1 MALMH
6 DKGGRRFKLP
16 FFYGW
21 VIVGAGAISGS
32 FNLGSAGFA
41 TSTFLAVMQ
50 ADLGWSQTV
59 IFGALSVRVLL
70 GGLLGPIIGPMA
82 DHPWAPQVILP
93 LGSIFLAL
101 SFVLLRWVETPFQYY
116 MVYGVLGALGVAAQ
130 GSGVWQTLAIKWF
143 VRNRAQAL
151 SWSNA
156 GAASGPLIFPLFLTF
171 LIGSMGW
178 RDAWFW
184 LGITTLLIVLPTS
197 LLARTNPESMGM
209 LPDGDTEKPEPP
221 ASATSGNVAATDE
234 YSFTKGEALRSRSF
248 WILTL
253 ALALAVVGITG
264 YQAHWIPYFQEK
276 GFSLE
281 VAASGVA
288 VYGFFNVGG
297 RLVWGYLAGKYNVRT
312 MMILQGCLATVGVIF
327 MMFIFNPVLMV
338 AWGVFQGI
346 NLAGFFMLQSLA
358 TAEYFGRAHIGAIRG
373 FMTPFANGA
382 RAVAP
387 LLIGVMHDWSDS
399 YTIPFMMVVG
409 TWILAAVTAYAMRPP
424 PIPPNNSQISHPAN

>member
-1 MALMH
+1 MALMRI
-6 DKGGRRFKLP
+6 KGTPRIKPP

-21 VIVGAGAISGS
+21 IIVGAGAISGA

-50 ADLGWSQTV
+50 SDLGWSQTV

-70 GGLLGPIIGPMA
+70 GGLLGPVIGPWA
-82 DHPWAPQVILP
+82 DHPWAPRVVLP
-93 LGSIFLAL
+93 VGSVFLAL
-101 SFVLLRWVETPFQYY
+101 SFILLRWVETPFQYY
-116 MVYGVLGALGVAAQ
+116 MVYGVLGALGIAAQ
-130 GSGVWQTLAIKWF
+130 GSGMWQTLAIKWF
-143 VRNRAQAL
+143 VRKRAKAL

-178 RDAWFW
+178 RDAWLW
-184 LGITTLLIVLPTS
+184 LGITTLIIVLPLS
-197 LLARTNPESMGM
+197 LLARTNPETMNM
-209 LPDGDTEKPEPP
+209 LPDGDTQEAQP
-221 ASATSGNVAATDE
+221 STTATSQRPPVVGE

-253 ALALAVVGITG
+253 AMALAVVGITG

-297 RLVWGYLAGKYNVRT
+297 RFVWGYLAGKYNIRT

-327 MMFIFNPVLMV
+327 MLFIFNPIMMV
-338 AWGVFQGI
+338 AWGVFQGL

-358 TAEYFGRAHIGAIRG
+358 TAEFFGRGHIGAIRG
-373 FMTPFANGA
+373 FMTPFANGT

-387 LLIGVMHDWSDS
+387 LLLGFMHDWSGS
-399 YTIPFMMVVG
+399 YTIPFLIVVG
-409 TWILAAVTAYAMRPP
+409 TWILAALAAVAIRPP
-424 PIPPNNSQISHPAN
+424 QMPTPKS

>member
-1 MALMH
+1 MSPMQ
-6 DKGGRRFKLP
+6 DKGKSRGKLP

-21 VIVGAGAISGS
+21 IIVGAGAISGA

-41 TSTFLAVMQ
+41 ISTFLAVMQ

-70 GGLLGPIIGPMA
+70 GGLMGPILGPLA
-82 DHPWAPQVILP
+82 DHPWAPQVVLP
-93 LGSIFLAL
+93 IGSIFLAL
-101 SFVLLRWVETPFQYY
+101 SFILMRWVETPFQYY

-130 GSGVWQTLAIKWF
+130 GSGMWQTLAIKWF
-143 VRNRAQAL
+143 VRRRATAL
-151 SWSNA
+151 AWSNA

-171 LIGSMGW
+171 LIGSLEW
-178 RDAWFW
+178 RDAWLW
-184 LGITTLLIVLPTS
+184 LGITTLIIVFPLS
-197 LLARTNPESMGM
+197 LLARTSPEVMGM
-209 LPDGDTEKPEPP
+209 LPDGDTEKPETPQISTSQRTA
-221 ASATSGNVAATDE
+221 ASEE

-297 RLVWGYLAGKYNVRT
+297 RFVWGYLAGKYNVRT
-312 MMILQGCLATVGVIF
+312 MMMLQGCLATVGVIF
-327 MMFIFNPVLMV
+327 MLFIFNPVMMV

-358 TAEYFGRAHIGAIRG
+358 TAEFFGRDHIGAIRG
-373 FMTPFANGA
+373 FMTPFANGT
-382 RAVAP
+382 RAIAP
-387 LLIGVMHDWSDS
+387 LMLGVLHDWQGS
-399 YTIPFMMVVG
+399 YTIPFMFVVG
-409 TWILAAVTAYAMRPP
+409 TWILAALAAYAIRPP
-424 PIPPNNSQISHPAN
+424 QIPTHKP

>member
-1 MALMH
+1 MQT
-6 DKGGRRFKLP
+6 KGASQRNLP

-21 VIVGAGAISGS
+21 IIVGAGAISGA

-70 GGLLGPIIGPMA
+70 GGLLGPIIGPLA
-82 DHPWAPQVILP
+82 DHPWAPRVILP
-93 LGSIFLAL
+93 VGSVFLAL
-101 SFVLLRWVETPFQYY
+101 SFILLRWVESPFQYY

-130 GSGVWQTLAIKWF
+130 GSGMWQTLAIKWF
-143 VRNRAQAL
+143 VRKRAQAL
-151 SWSNA
+151 AWSNA

-178 RDAWFW
+178 RDAWLW
-184 LGITTLLIVLPTS
+184 LGITTLIIVLPLS
-197 LLARTNPESMGM
+197 LLARTTPEGMNM
-209 LPDGDTEKPEPP
+209 LPDGDTPESQPSTTSTSQKPPVVE
-221 ASATSGNVAATDE
+221 E

-248 WILTL
+248 WVLTL
-253 ALALAVVGITG
+253 AMALAVVGITG
-264 YQAHWIPYFQEK
+264 YQAHWIPYFQEQ

-297 RLVWGYLAGKYNVRT
+297 RFVWGYLAGKYNIRT
-312 MMILQGCLATVGVIF
+312 MMVLQGCLATVGVIF
-327 MMFIFNPVLMV
+327 MLFILNPYMMV

-358 TAEYFGRAHIGAIRG
+358 TAEFFGRGHIGAIRG
-373 FMTPFANGA
+373 FMTPFANGT

-387 LLIGVMHDWSDS
+387 LLLGFMHDWSGS
-399 YTIPFMMVVG
+399 YTIPFLIVVG
-409 TWILAAVTAYAMRPP
+409 TWVLAALAALAIRLPQ
-424 PIPPNNSQISHPAN
+424 IPAKKP

>member
-1 MALMH
+1 MAAMQ
-6 DKGGRRFKLP
+6 DKGSPRIKLP

-21 VIVGAGAISGS
+21 IIVGAGAISGA

-70 GGLLGPIIGPMA
+70 GGLMGPIIGPLA
-82 DHPWAPQVILP
+82 DHPWAPRVILP
-93 LGSIFLAL
+93 IGSIFLAL
-101 SFVLLRWVETPFQYY
+101 SFILLRWVETPFQYY
-116 MVYGVLGALGVAAQ
+116 MVYGVLGAVGVAAQ
-130 GSGVWQTLAIKWF
+130 GGGMWQTLAIKWF
-143 VRNRAQAL
+143 VRKRAKAL

-171 LIGSMGW
+171 LIGSLGW
-178 RDAWFW
+178 RDAWLW
-184 LGITTLLIVLPTS
+184 LGIITLIIVLPLS
-197 LLARTNPESMGM
+197 LMARTSPEVMGM
-209 LPDGDTEKPEPP
+209 LPDGDTPDTKPEP
-221 ASATSGNVAATDE
+221 STSSTTPTSQKAPVAEE
-234 YSFTKGEALRSRSF
+234 YSFTKGEALRSSSF

-288 VYGFFNVGG
+288 VYGLFNVGG
-297 RLVWGYLAGKYNVRT
+297 RFVWGYLAGKYNIRT

-327 MMFIFNPVLMV
+327 MLFIFNPVMMV

-358 TAEYFGRAHIGAIRG
+358 TAEFFGRGHIGAIRG
-373 FMTPFANGA
+373 FMTPFANGT

-387 LLIGVMHDWSDS
+387 LLIGAMHDWSGS
-399 YTIPFMMVVG
+399 YTVPFLMIVG
-409 TWILAAVTAYAMRPP
+409 TWILASLAAVAIRPP
-424 PIPPNNSQISHPAN
+424 RMPVQKP

>member
-1 MALMH
+1 MALMRT
-6 DKGGRRFKLP
+6 KGTPRIKPP

-21 VIVGAGAISGS
+21 IIVGAGAISGA

-41 TSTFLAVMQ
+41 TSTFLGAMQ
-50 ADLGWSQTV
+50 SDLGWSQTV

-70 GGLLGPIIGPMA
+70 GGLLGPIIGPLA
-82 DHPWAPQVILP
+82 DHPWAPRVILP

-101 SFVLLRWVETPFQYY
+101 SFILLRWVESPFQYY
-116 MVYGVLGALGVAAQ
+116 MVYGVLGSLGVAAQ
-130 GSGVWQTLAIKWF
+130 GSGMWQTLAIKWF
-143 VRNRAQAL
+143 VRKRAKAL

-178 RDAWFW
+178 RDAWLW
-184 LGITTLLIVLPTS
+184 LGITTLIIVLPFS
-197 LLARTNPESMGM
+197 LLARTNPEVMNM
-209 LPDGDTEKPEPP
+209 LPDGDTPESQP
-221 ASATSGNVAATDE
+221 SAAAPSQRPRPVEE

-253 ALALAVVGITG
+253 AMSLAVVGITG
-264 YQAHWIPYFQEK
+264 YQAHWIPYLQEQ

-297 RLVWGYLAGKYNVRT
+297 RFVWGYLAGKYNIRT
-312 MMILQGCLATVGVIF
+312 MMVLQGCLATLGVIF
-327 MMFIFNPVLMV
+327 MLFIFNPYMMV
-338 AWGVFQGI
+338 AWGVFQGL

-358 TAEYFGRAHIGAIRG
+358 TAEFFGRGHIGAIRG
-373 FMTPFANGA
+373 FMTPFANGT

-387 LLIGVMHDWSDS
+387 LLLGFMHDWSGS
-399 YTIPFMMVVG
+399 YTIPFLIVVG
-409 TWILAAVTAYAMRPP
+409 TWIMASLAALAIKPP
-424 PIPPNNSQISHPAN
+424 KMPTPKP

>member
-1 MALMH
+1 MALMRT
-6 DKGGRRFKLP
+6 KGTQRIKPP

-21 VIVGAGAISGS
+21 IIVGAGAISGA

-41 TSTFLAVMQ
+41 TSTFLGAMQ
-50 ADLGWSQTV
+50 SDLGWSQTI

-70 GGLLGPIIGPMA
+70 GGLLGPIIGPLA
-82 DHPWAPQVILP
+82 DHPWAPRVILP

-101 SFVLLRWVETPFQYY
+101 SFILLRWVETPFQYY
-116 MVYGVLGALGVAAQ
+116 MVYGVLGSLGVAAQ
-130 GSGVWQTLAIKWF
+130 GSGMWQTLAIKWF
-143 VRNRAQAL
+143 VRKRAKAL

-178 RDAWFW
+178 RDAWLW
-184 LGITTLLIVLPTS
+184 LGITTLIIVLPFS
-197 LLARTNPESMGM
+197 LLARTNPEVMNM
-209 LPDGDTEKPEPP
+209 LPDGDTPESQP
-221 ASATSGNVAATDE
+221 SAVTPSQRPRPVEE

-253 ALALAVVGITG
+253 AMSLAVVGITG
-264 YQAHWIPYFQEK
+264 YQAHWIPYLQEQ

-297 RLVWGYLAGKYNVRT
+297 RFVWGYLAGKYNIRT
-312 MMILQGCLATVGVIF
+312 MMVLQGCLATLGVIF
-327 MMFIFNPVLMV
+327 MLFIFNPYMMV
-338 AWGVFQGI
+338 AWGVFQGL

-358 TAEYFGRAHIGAIRG
+358 TAEFFGRGHIGAIRG
-373 FMTPFANGA
+373 FMTPFANGT

-387 LLIGVMHDWSDS
+387 LLLGFMHDWSGS
-399 YTIPFMMVVG
+399 YTIPFLIVVG
-409 TWILAAVTAYAMRPP
+409 TWIMASLAALAIKPP
-424 PIPPNNSQISHPAN
+424 RMPTPKP

>member
-1 MALMH
+1 MTSMQ
-6 DKGGRRFKLP
+6 DKSGRWTKFP

-21 VIVGAGAISGS
+21 IIVGAGAISGA

-50 ADLGWSQTV
+50 SDLGWSQTV
-59 IFGALSVRVLL
+59 IFGALAVRQLL
-70 GGLLGPIIGPMA
+70 GGLLGPIIGPLA

-101 SFVLLRWVETPFQYY
+101 SFILLRWVESPFEYY

-130 GSGVWQTLAIKWF
+130 GTGMWQTLAIKWF
-143 VRNRAQAL
+143 IRKRALAL

-171 LIGSMGW
+171 LIGNMGW
-178 RDAWFW
+178 REAWLW
-184 LGITTLLIVLPTS
+184 LGITTVIIVLPLS
-197 LLARTNPESMGM
+197 LMARTNPEVMGM
-209 LPDGDTEKPEPP
+209 LPDGDTVKPRP
-221 ASATSGNVAATDE
+221 SSDISVTSPVPSVEEE

-253 ALALAVVGITG
+253 AMALAVVGITG
-264 YQAHWIPYFQEK
+264 YQAHWIPYFQER

-288 VYGFFNVGG
+288 VYGLFNIAG
-297 RLVWGYLAGKYNVRT
+297 RLVWGYLAGKYNIRIL
-312 MMILQGCLATVGVIF
+312 MMLEGGLATVGVIF
-327 MMFIFNPVLMV
+327 MLFIFNPVMMV

-346 NLAGFFMLQSLA
+346 NLAGFFLLQSIA
-358 TAEYFGRAHIGAIRG
+358 TAEFFGRDHIGAIRG
-373 FMTPFANGA
+373 LMTPFANGT
-382 RAVAP
+382 RALAP
-387 LLIGVMHDWSDS
+387 LIIGILHDWQGS
-399 YTIPFMMVVG
+399 YTIPFLLVVG
-409 TWILAAVTAYAMRPP
+409 TWMLAVVAAYAIRPP
-424 PIPPNNSQISHPAN
+424 RKPMRHG

>member
-1 MALMH
+1 MALMRT
-6 DKGGRRFKLP
+6 KGTRRIKPP

-21 VIVGAGAISGS
+21 IIVGAGAISGA

-41 TSTFLAVMQ
+41 TSTFLGAMQ
-50 ADLGWSQTV
+50 SDLGWSQTI

-70 GGLLGPIIGPMA
+70 GGLLGPIIGPLA
-82 DHPWAPQVILP
+82 DHPWAPRVILP

-101 SFVLLRWVETPFQYY
+101 SFILLRWVETPFQYY
-116 MVYGVLGALGVAAQ
+116 MVYGVLGSLGVAAQ
-130 GSGVWQTLAIKWF
+130 GSGMWQTLAIKWF
-143 VRNRAQAL
+143 VRKRAKAL

-178 RDAWFW
+178 RDAWLW
-184 LGITTLLIVLPTS
+184 LGITTLIIVLPFS
-197 LLARTNPESMGM
+197 LLARTNPEVMNM
-209 LPDGDTEKPEPP
+209 LPDGDTPESQP
-221 ASATSGNVAATDE
+221 SAVTPSQRPRPVEE

-253 ALALAVVGITG
+253 AMSLAVVGITG

-297 RLVWGYLAGKYNVRT
+297 RFVWGYLAGKYNIRT

-327 MMFIFNPVLMV
+327 MLFIFNPVMMV

-358 TAEYFGRAHIGAIRG
+358 TAEFFGRDHIGAIRG
-373 FMTPFANGA
+373 FMTPFANGT
-382 RAVAP
+382 RAIAP
-387 LLIGVMHDWSDS
+387 LMIGAMHDWSGF
-399 YTIPFMMVVG
+399 YTVPFLMIVG
-409 TWILAAVTAYAMRPP
+409 TWILAALAAYAIQPP
-424 PIPPNNSQISHPAN
+424 QIPTRKS

>member
-1 MALMH
+1 MASMQCK
-6 DKGGRRFKLP
+6 DSRRIKLP

-21 VIVGAGAISGS
+21 IIVGAGAISGA

-70 GGLLGPIIGPMA
+70 GGLMGPIIGPLA

-93 LGSIFLAL
+93 IGSIFLAL
-101 SFVLLRWVETPFQYY
+101 SFILLRWVETPFEYY

-130 GSGVWQTLAIKWF
+130 GSGMWQTLAIKWF
-143 VRNRAQAL
+143 VRRRAQAV

-156 GAASGPLIFPLFLTF
+156 GAASGPLVFPLFLTF

-178 RDAWFW
+178 RDAWLW
-184 LGITTLLIVLPTS
+184 LGITTLIIVLPLS
-197 LLARTNPESMGM
+197 LMARTSPEVIGM
-209 LPDGDTEKPEPP
+209 LPDGDTPETKPK
-221 ASATSGNVAATDE
+221 SSMTSTTFSSQKVYAGEA
-234 YSFTKGEALRSRSF
+234 YSFTRREALRSRSF
-248 WILTL
+248 WVLTL

-264 YQAHWIPYFQEK
+264 YQAHWIPYFQEQ

-281 VAASGVA
+281 IAASGVA

-297 RLVWGYLAGKYNVRT
+297 RFVWGYLAGKYNIRT

-327 MMFIFNPVLMV
+327 MLFIFNPVMMV

-358 TAEYFGRAHIGAIRG
+358 TAEFFGRGHIGAIRG
-373 FMTPFANGA
+373 FMTPFANGT

-387 LLIGVMHDWSDS
+387 LMIGALHDWSGS
-399 YTIPFMMVVG
+399 YTVPFLLIVG
-409 TWILAAVTAYAMRPP
+409 TWILAAVAAVFIRPP
-424 PIPPNNSQISHPAN
+424 QIPSQKP

>member
-1 MALMH
+1 MALMRT
-6 DKGGRRFKLP
+6 KGTPRIKPP

-21 VIVGAGAISGS
+21 IIVGAGAISGA

-41 TSTFLAVMQ
+41 TSTFLGAMQ
-50 ADLGWSQTV
+50 SDLGWSQTI

-70 GGLLGPIIGPMA
+70 GGLLGPIIGPLA
-82 DHPWAPQVILP
+82 DHPWAPRVILP

-101 SFVLLRWVETPFQYY
+101 SFILLRWVETPFQYY
-116 MVYGVLGALGVAAQ
+116 MVYGVLGSLGVAAQ
-130 GSGVWQTLAIKWF
+130 GSGMWQTLAIKWF
-143 VRNRAQAL
+143 VRKRAKAL

-178 RDAWFW
+178 RDAWLW
-184 LGITTLLIVLPTS
+184 LGITTLIIVLPFS
-197 LLARTNPESMGM
+197 LLARTNPEVMNM
-209 LPDGDTEKPEPP
+209 LPDGDTPESQP
-221 ASATSGNVAATDE
+221 SAVTPSQRPRPVEE

-253 ALALAVVGITG
+253 AMSLAVVGITG
-264 YQAHWIPYFQEK
+264 YQAHWIPYLQEQ

-297 RLVWGYLAGKYNVRT
+297 RFVWGYLAGKYNIRT
-312 MMILQGCLATVGVIF
+312 MMVLQGCLATLGVIF
-327 MMFIFNPVLMV
+327 MLFIFNPYMMV
-338 AWGVFQGI
+338 AWGVFQGL

-358 TAEYFGRAHIGAIRG
+358 TAEFFGRGHIGAIRG
-373 FMTPFANGA
+373 FMTPFANGT

-387 LLIGVMHDWSDS
+387 LLLGFMHDWSGS
-399 YTIPFMMVVG
+399 YTIPFLIVVG
-409 TWILAAVTAYAMRPP
+409 TWIMASLAALAIKPP
-424 PIPPNNSQISHPAN
+424 RMPTPKS